1 MISPVMPTYARAP
14 LSFERGEGCWLI
26 DDKGDRYLD
35 FGAGIAVNALGH
47 AHPALVEA
55 LSDQA
60 RRLWHTSNLYRVP
73 GQEKLAELLI
83 EHTFADTVFF
93 TNSGAEAMEGCLKAA
108 RKFHSHNG
116 PPERTPFVTFEGP
129 FHGRTMFTIA
139 AAGQDKLVNG
149 FGPMPESFDRVP
161 FGDHEALKAA
171 IGPETAAVVI
181 EPVQGEGG
189 IVPVP
194 AQCLKGLRE
203 LCDDHGVL
211 LIFDEIQCGMGR
223 TGKLFAHEWSGIEPD
238 LMAVAKGIGGGFPV
252 GAFLATE
259 TAAAG
264 MTAGTHGTTYGGN
277 PLAMAVASKVMEI
290 MIAPGFLEHVSRVSG
305 ALRQGLEGLVAAHPD
320 VFEHVRGEGLMLGLK
335 CKTANMDVVNSAR
348 ERGLLLVPAG
358 DNVVRIL
365 PPLIIEQAEID
376 EALRRLEAAATSL
389 ESGEKAA

>member
-1 MISPVMPTYARAP
+1 
-14 LSFERGEGCWLI
+14 
-26 DDKGDRYLD
+26 
-35 FGAGIAVNALGH
+35 
-47 AHPALVEA
+47 
-55 LSDQA
+55 
-60 RRLWHTSNLYRVP
+60 
-73 GQEKLAELLI
+73 
-83 EHTFADTVFF
+83 
-93 TNSGAEAMEGCLKAA
+93 
-108 RKFHSHNG
+108 
-116 PPERTPFVTFEGP
+116 
-129 FHGRTMFTIA
+129 
-139 AAGQDKLVNG
+139 
-149 FGPMPESFDRVP
+149 
-161 FGDHEALKAA
+161 
-171 IGPETAAVVI
+171 VI

-305 ALRQGLEGLVAAHPD
+305 ALRQGLEGLVAAHPE
-320 VFEHVRGEGLMLGLK
+320 VFEHVRGEGLMPGRCDGEHRPSVERAFEGDKPGALWR
-335 CKTANMDVVNSAR
+335 AVV
-348 ERGLLLVPAG
+348 
-358 DNVVRIL
+358 
-365 PPLIIEQAEID
+365 
-376 EALRRLEAAATSL
+376 
-389 ESGEKAA
+389 